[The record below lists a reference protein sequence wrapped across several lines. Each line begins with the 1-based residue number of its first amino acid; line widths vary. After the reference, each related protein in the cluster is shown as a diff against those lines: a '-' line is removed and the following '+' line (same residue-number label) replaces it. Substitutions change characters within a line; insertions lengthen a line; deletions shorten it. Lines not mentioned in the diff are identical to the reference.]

1 MQSTTVRHA
10 LYDHCLRGNS
20 YAAFG
25 WAGMGVGGEWDAVAK
40 SLNTTFQ
47 LVGDTKEGARCSN
60 ADVSDV
66 IDATGALGIVESLGT
81 ENSPEVRGP
90 LEYLL

>member
-1 MQSTTVRHA
+1 MRHFMQSTTVRHA

-47 LVGDTKEGARCSN
+47 LVGDTKEEG
-60 ADVSDV
+60 
-66 IDATGALGIVESLGT
+66 LGVPMQT
-81 ENSPEVRGP
+81 FQM
-90 LEYLL
+90 